1 VFYLQFDGFINVFF
15 PVFQSFA
22 RKSEHQVDADVM
34 DVDATQPFDGSLDIC
49 SLVAAVKEAQAMV

>member
-1 VFYLQFDGFINVFF
+1 M
-15 PVFQSFA
+15 SFSSLPEF
-22 RKSEHQVDADVM
+22 RQKSEHQVDADVV